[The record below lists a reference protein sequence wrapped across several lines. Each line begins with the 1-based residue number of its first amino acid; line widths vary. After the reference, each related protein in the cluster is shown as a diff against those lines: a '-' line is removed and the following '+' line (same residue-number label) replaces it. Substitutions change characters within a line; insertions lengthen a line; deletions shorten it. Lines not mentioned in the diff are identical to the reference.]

1 MSDQQSERTQS
12 EPIGDDHI
20 TPTHEQEDLELNR
33 TPSAYLINNV
43 VHSFAWKSMN
53 VTVKDRVT
61 KSPLSILEDA
71 NGIVRAGEMI
81 AIMGKPS

>member
-1 MSDQQSERTQS
+1 MD
-12 EPIGDDHI
+12 DDHI
-20 TPTHEQEDLELNR
+20 AATHKQEDLELNR
-33 TPSAYLINNV
+33 IPNAYLINNV

-71 NGIVRAGEMI
+71 NGLVRAGEMI
-81 AIMGKPS
+81 AIMGKPGYQ